1 MSSTSSA
8 CAQEAPNLRGTPE
21 SPLTSTVTRP
31 QACERCWKR
40 KQKCDRRL
48 PACTSCSGLG
58 AECIPRN
65 QDFNTVSELSH
76 TSVIGYVSSLKRRI
90 ANLEEQSLHR
100 KRSRTHSGRA
110 ESCHGSSPMDDSLT
124 TPRDAISIT
133 SSRALD
139 TVNINRHGTEDSSVR
154 ATMGAIGFLSRN
166 AMAEPRD
173 NSDDLPRKFSLAEVI
188 SGALAIDGRD
198 PSTAMPAPQ
207 TPDMNSRLSSESRDL
222 TLEHVRKFLEWP
234 IIMPYIDKDIYLRQC
249 EDVMACR
256 TDCHAA
262 QSPPPLH
269 VFNLHMACAIGI
281 SLSPTST
288 HLSFLNA
295 SLHSA
300 ALGELPSIL
309 RTEST
314 LEHIHCMIM
323 LTIYSLY
330 NFSGGSAWHLLGLA
344 MKTCISL
351 DLHREP
357 DANSSIGLP
366 EADRRR
372 WLFWAVYSFDRMLSL
387 VMDRPLSIQ
396 DDYIS
401 VQLPAEDDGLSITTK
416 TPHQTSQ
423 TIRYLVLY
431 SQLVSSIRSGR
442 REDIL
447 LTYSNI
453 VHWRDLPP
461 NVDRQSPSAPH
472 LLYLFEQLSCRALIH
487 LASLTP
493 QTIVRNE
500 FWLGNNQDLETDTIN
515 TSYQFINRSY
525 DLFIKGSFVCS
536 FIDAYD
542 IFQAAVAFACLTRRR
557 SQNDFA
563 ARRLAEVTEVI
574 SKASTLVTIAASRFP
589 ALAAFQQV
597 LLSLSTRNMETDET
611 TSNTVSWNH
620 FPDIIPRRSQR
631 LIRFTFT

>member
-1 MSSTSSA
+1 
-8 CAQEAPNLRGTPE
+8 
-21 SPLTSTVTRP
+21 
-31 QACERCWKR
+31 
-40 KQKCDRRL
+40 
-48 PACTSCSGLG
+48 
-58 AECIPRN
+58 
-65 QDFNTVSELSH
+65 
-76 TSVIGYVSSLKRRI
+76 
-90 ANLEEQSLHR
+90 
-100 KRSRTHSGRA
+100 
-110 ESCHGSSPMDDSLT
+110 
-124 TPRDAISIT
+124 
-133 SSRALD
+133 
-139 TVNINRHGTEDSSVR
+139 
-154 ATMGAIGFLSRN
+154 MGAIGFLSRN

-330 NFSGGSAWHLLGLA
+330 NSSGGSAWHLLGLA

-357 DANSSIGLP
+357 DVNSSIGLP

-401 VQLPAEDDGLSITTK
+401 VQRKTMAYPLQRRRRIKYRKPFAILYSTLNWFQVSGQEDERTFYLPTVISFIGEIYLPTLIVNRLLLRIFCIFLNS
-416 TPHQTSQ
+416 
-423 TIRYLVLY
+423 YLV
-431 SQLVSSIRSGR
+431 G
-442 REDIL
+442 
-447 LTYSNI
+447 
-453 VHWRDLPP
+453 H
-461 NVDRQSPSAPH
+461 
-472 LLYLFEQLSCRALIH
+472 
-487 LASLTP
+487 
-493 QTIVRNE
+493 
-500 FWLGNNQDLETDTIN
+500 
-515 TSYQFINRSY
+515 
-525 DLFIKGSFVCS
+525 
-536 FIDAYD
+536 
-542 IFQAAVAFACLTRRR
+542 
-557 SQNDFA
+557 
-563 ARRLAEVTEVI
+563 
-574 SKASTLVTIAASRFP
+574 
-589 ALAAFQQV
+589 
-597 LLSLSTRNMETDET
+597 
-611 TSNTVSWNH
+611 
-620 FPDIIPRRSQR
+620 
-631 LIRFTFT
+631 